1 MGDTEGGLSWHE
13 RARRVREGEPE
24 LADHP
29 ANESYDAL
37 QDLVSTILRRSFDAV
52 VLRTRAG
59 EYLEVSD
66 SFCALT
72 GFPRA
77 ELLGQSSAA
86 LGLVEPEGARRRP
99 ESDVR
104 SRLGGIYD
112 EVIVRKD
119 GTSRVVECS
128 QQLLD
133 GDLLLV
139 IIRDVTERRLREQEL
154 HRLASEDHLTGVLN
168 RRGFTQQVTTML
180 DEARGA
186 GRTVHLVL
194 ADVDGLKAANDQL
207 GHEFGDRTLIAVAET
222 LRVAYGP
229 DAAVGRLGGD
239 EFAVAVSGRSGEE
252 VELANKALH
261 STLAEIMIGPAGA
274 QRAVSVSLGTA
285 SADNGIGT
293 VDRLIALA
301 DESQYVA
308 KRAYYSTKPPD
319 RRA

>member
-1 MGDTEGGLSWHE
+1 VGDTDGALSWHE
-13 RARRVREGEPE
+13 RARRVRDGEPD

-29 ANESYDAL
+29 ANESYDVL
-37 QDLVSTILRRSFDAV
+37 HGLVTTILRRSFDSVA
-52 VLRTRAG
+52 LRARSG

-72 GFPRA
+72 GYPRA
-77 ELLGQSSAA
+77 ELLGRSSAS
-86 LGLVEPEGARRRP
+86 LGLVEPDSERRLERDM
-99 ESDVR
+99 S
-104 SRLGGIYD
+104 SRLGGIYED
-112 EVIVRKD
+112 VILRKD
-119 GTSRVVECS
+119 GTSRVVEFS
-128 QQLLD
+128 QQFLD

-154 HRLASEDHLTGVLN
+154 ARLASEDALTGVLN
-168 RRGFTQQVTTML
+168 RRGFTQGVATLL
-180 DEARGA
+180 DGARRA
-186 GRTVHLVL
+186 CSTVHLVL

-222 LRVAYGP
+222 LRVAFGP
-229 DAAVGRLGGD
+229 DAVVGRLGGD
-239 EFAVAVSGRSGEE
+239 EFAVAVSDRSDEE
-252 VELANKALH
+252 VALASKALH

-274 QRAVSVSLGTA
+274 QRPVSVSLGTA
-285 SADNGIGT
+285 SADRGIGT

-308 KRAYYSTKPPD
+308 KRAYYASTPPN